1 MSTKAKDLKRDDA
14 LWMNV
19 HGRVLAVAPVANG
32 KRVLIKIALEETSS
46 MEFSDGGFVVE
57 IICKPGRVFSVRR
70 GGWGGD
76 GGDGEPILGPSPGR
90 DLVGV
95 D

>member
-1 MSTKAKDLKRDDA
+1 MTKARDLKVDDA

-46 MEFSDGGFVVE
+46 TEFSDGGFVLEV
-57 IICKPGRVFSVRR
+57 ICKPAGSSRSGPAAGAATGATMSRYWAPAR
-70 GGWGGD
+70 GAT
-76 GGDGEPILGPSPGR
+76 
-90 DLVGV
+90 
-95 D
+95 

>member
-1 MSTKAKDLKRDDA
+1 MTKARDLKRDDA

-32 KRVLIKIALEETSS
+32 KRVLIKIALEETPST
-46 MEFSDGGFVVE
+46 EFSDSGFVLEV
-57 IICKPGRVFSVRR
+57 ICRPGRIFSVRP

-76 GGDGEPILGPSPGR
+76 GGDDEPILGPSPGR
-90 DLVGV
+90 DLMGV

>member
-1 MSTKAKDLKRDDA
+1 MTKARDLKRDDA

-46 MEFSDGGFVVE
+46 MGFPTAALSS
-57 IICKPGRVFSVRR
+57 KSSVSRAGSSRSGAAAGAATAATASRYWALAR
-70 GGWGGD
+70 GAT
-76 GGDGEPILGPSPGR
+76 
-90 DLVGV
+90 
-95 D
+95 

>member
-1 MSTKAKDLKRDDA
+1 MTKARDLKRDDA

-32 KRVLIKIALEETSS
+32 KRVLIKIALEETPSL
-46 MEFSDGGFVVE
+46 EFSDSGFVLEV
-57 IICKPGRVFSVRR
+57 ICRPGRTFSVRP

-76 GGDGEPILGPSPGR
+76 GGDDEPILGPSPGR
-90 DLVGV
+90 DLMGV